1 MQQHHETCP
10 SHDAIC
16 AALTAIRESVREMRD
31 DVKSVHAGAEAVNRV
46 LERHIERQD
55 ALEAALA
62 ESLKDLRQG
71 FSEYRQEHETI
82 VEELQRHAELL
93 ERVDTNARAVAN
105 GGLTAALEKALPAVL
120 GALGVREQ
128 ARCNMWQAIV
138 VGGIGAAAG
147 IIGTWLSL
155 GK

>member
-1 MQQHHETCP
+1 MQHEPCS

-16 AALTAIRESVREMRD
+16 AVLTAIRESVREMRD

-55 ALEAALA
+55 ALEAAL
-62 ESLKDLRQG
+62 
-71 FSEYRQEHETI
+71 

-93 ERVDTNARAVAN
+93 ERVDTNARAVTN

-128 ARCNMWQAIV
+128 ARYNMWQAIV

-147 IIGTWLSL
+147 VIGTWLSI

>member
-1 MQQHHETCP
+1 MRTGEHCS

-16 AALTAIRESVREMRD
+16 AVLTSIRESVREMRD
-31 DVKSVHAGAEAVNRV
+31 EVKNVHSNSESATRT

-55 ALEAALA
+55 ALEAAL
-62 ESLKDLRQG
+62 
-71 FSEYRQEHETI
+71 

-93 ERVDTNARAVAN
+93 ERVDTNARAVTN

>member
-1 MQQHHETCP
+1 MQHEHCS
-10 SHDAIC
+10 SHDVIC
-16 AALTAIRESVREMRD
+16 AVLTAIRESVREMRD
-31 DVKSVHAGAEAVNRV
+31 DVKSIHAGAEAVNRV

-55 ALEAALA
+55 ALEAVLA
-62 ESLKDLRQG
+62 ESIRDLRQG
-71 FSEYRQEHETI
+71 FSEYREEHNAI
-82 VEELQRHAELL
+82 VTELERHAELL
-93 ERVDTNARAVAN
+93 ERVDLNARAVAN

>member
-1 MQQHHETCP
+1 MQQNETCA

-16 AALTAIRESVREMRD
+16 AVLTAIQESVREMRD
-31 DVKSVHAGAEAVNRV
+31 DVKSVHAGTEAVNRV

-55 ALEAALA
+55 ALEAAMA
-62 ESLKDLRQG
+62 ESLKDLRQE
-71 FSEYRQEHETI
+71 FREYRQEHETI

-93 ERVDTNARAVAN
+93 EQVDTNARAVTN

-147 IIGTWLSL
+147 VIGTWLTL

>member
-1 MQQHHETCP
+1 VHNGEPCS

-16 AALTAIRESVREMRD
+16 AVLTSIREDVREMRD
-31 DVKSVHAGAEAVNRV
+31 EVRNAHSNS

-71 FSEYRQEHETI
+71 FGEYRQEHETI

-93 ERVDTNARAVAN
+93 ERVDTNASAVTN

-147 IIGTWLSL
+147 VIGTWLSL
-155 GK
+155 GR